1 MLRNTANTKG
11 DRMITA
17 SLEKTLLAAGITMAG
32 VFAVAAPVIAQ
43 DKYPSRPIEFVVPW
57 GPGGGADQLARK
69 IAPGLE
75 KALGVSLPVINVA
88 GATGQTGLTKML
100 TSAND
105 GYSVSVFIADTLAL
119 QIGTATK
126 WKLTDITP
134 AAVLIQQPS
143 AFFVA
148 ENSPLKTWKDVEA
161 EAKKRPLKVGV
172 TGFGSADDLH
182 VIYFNGKGL
191 KLQSVPFPKPAER
204 YSSVLGGHAD
214 LVYEQLGDVKSFL
227 DGKQMRPVVIF
238 ADKRFPAFK
247 DIPTG
252 KELGH
257 DIIINQFRAIVMK
270 AGTDATRV
278 KAVSDALAKVAATD
292 DYKTWLKDQF
302 AEADSFVPAADAV
315 AFMKGELDAM
325 RKYAPKK

>member
-1 MLRNTANTKG
+1 MNAPIPMSLLLTCLTV
-11 DRMITA
+11 A
-17 SLEKTLLAAGITMAG
+17 SAYTTIPAAFAQEK
-32 VFAVAAPVIAQ
+32 F
-43 DKYPSRPIEFVVPW
+43 PSRPIEFVVPW

-105 GYSVSVFIADTLAL
+105 GYSISVFIADTLA
-119 QIGTATK
+119 QQMGTSTK

-134 AAVLIQQPS
+134 TAVMIQQPS

-191 KLQSVPFPKPAER
+191 QLQSVPFPKPAER
-204 YSSVLGGHAD
+204 YTSVLGGHAD
-214 LVYEQLGDVKSFL
+214 LMYEQLGDVKSFL
-227 DGKQMRPVVIF
+227 DGKQMRPVLIF
-238 ADKRFPAFK
+238 ADKRFPAFAN
-247 DIPTG
+247 IPTG

-257 DIIINQFRAIVMK
+257 NIIISQFRAVVMK

-278 KAVSDALAKVAATD
+278 KAVSDALAQVAVTE
-292 DYKTWLKDQF
+292 DYKKWLHDQY
-302 AEADSFVPAADAV
+302 AEADSFVPAAGAV

>member
-1 MLRNTANTKG
+1 MTAPLPRMLFATC
-11 DRMITA
+11 I
-17 SLEKTLLAAGITMAG
+17 
-32 VFAVAAPVIAQ
+32 AVAGALTVSANAQ
-43 DKYPSRPIEFVVPW
+43 EKYPSRPIEFVVPW

-75 KALGVSLPVINVA
+75 KTLGVSLPVINA
-88 GATGQTGLTKML
+88 PGATGQTGLTKML
-100 TSAND
+100 AAPSD
-105 GYSVSVFIADTLAL
+105 GYSISVFIADTLAL
-119 QIGTATK
+119 QMGKSPK
-126 WKLTDITP
+126 WKITDITP
-134 AAVLIQQPS
+134 AAVMIQQPS

-204 YSSVLGGHAD
+204 YTSVIGGHAD
-214 LVYEQLGDVKSFL
+214 LMYEQLGDVKSFL
-227 DGKQMRPVVIF
+227 SGKQMRPVVIF
-238 ADKRFPAFK
+238 ADKRFPEFSNV
-247 DIPTG
+247 PTG

-257 DIIINQFRAIVMK
+257 DIVISQFRSVVMK
-270 AGTDATRV
+270 RGTESSRV
-278 KAVSDALAKVAATD
+278 KAVSDALAQVAGSD
-292 DYKTWLKDQF
+292 DYKSWLKDQF
-302 AEADSFVPAADAV
+302 AQSDSFVPAAKAV

-325 RKYAPKK
+325 RKYGPKK

>member
-1 MLRNTANTKG
+1 MKPQPAFRAKFAVLAH
-11 DRMITA
+11 A
-17 SLEKTLLAAGITMAG
+17 AALALAATS
-32 VFAVAAPVIAQ
+32 VTTHAQ

-88 GATGQTGLTKML
+88 GATGQTGLNKML
-100 TSAND
+100 TSAAD
-105 GYSVSVFIADTLAL
+105 GYSISVFIADTLAL
-119 QIGTATK
+119 QMNPKTK
-126 WKLTDITP
+126 WKLDNIVP
-134 AAVLIQQPS
+134 AAVMIRQPS

-148 ENSPLKTWKDVEA
+148 ENSPIKTWKDLET

-191 KLQSVPFPKPAER
+191 QLTSVPFPKPAER
-204 YSSVLGGHAD
+204 YTAILGGHAD
-214 LVYEQLGDVKSFL
+214 ILYEQLGDVKSFL
-227 DGKQMRPVVIF
+227 DGKQMRPIVIF
-238 ADKRFPAFK
+238 ADQRFPAFK
-247 DIPTG
+247 DVPTS

-257 DIIINQFRAIVMK
+257 AIAINQFRAVILK
-270 AGTDATRV
+270 SGTDAARV
-278 KAVSDALAKVAATD
+278 KLVSDALAKVAATP
-292 DYKTWLKDQF
+292 DYKEWLNDLYAD
-302 AEADSFVPAADAV
+302 AESFIPAAGALP
-315 AFMKGELDAM
+315 FMKQELEIM